1 MFVFSEES
9 VKSTLTPWGLEVKKR
24 LLDRGMK
31 QQDLV
36 DELLRRGYKV
46 SKITLSQ
53 MLKGI
58 GISARMPEVH
68 EINGILEIKEG
79 A

>member
-36 DELLRRGYKV
+36 DELLRRGYKL

-58 GISARMPEVH
+58 GVSARMAEVH
-68 EINGILEIKEG
+68 DINGILDIKEVN
-79 A
+79 

>member
-9 VKSTLTPWGLEVKKR
+9 VRSTLTPWGVEVKKR
-24 LLDRGMK
+24 LIDRGLK

-36 DELLRRGYKV
+36 DRLLEKGYKV
-46 SKITLSQ
+46 NKITLSQ

-58 GISARMPEVH
+58 GISARMAEVH
-68 EINGILEIKEG
+68 EINVILEIKES

>member
-1 MFVFSEES
+1 MFVFSEAS
-9 VKSTLTPWGLEVKKR
+9 VRSTLTPWGLEVKKR

-36 DELLRRGYKV
+36 DELV
-46 SKITLSQ
+46 SKGFKINKITLSQ

-58 GISARMPEVH
+58 GVSARMDEIR
-68 EINGILEIKEG
+68 EINVILEI
-79 A
+79 

>member
-1 MFVFSEES
+1 MFIFNEES
-9 VKSTLTPWGLEVKKR
+9 VRSTLTPWGMEVKKR
-24 LLDRGMK
+24 LIDRGLK

-36 DELLRRGYKV
+36 DRLSEKGFKV
-46 SKITLSQ
+46 NKATLSQ

-58 GISARMPEVH
+58 GIGTRMAEVH
-68 EINGILEIKEG
+68 EINVILEIKES

>member
-24 LLDRGMK
+24 LLDRGLK

-36 DELLRRGYKV
+36 DRLLAKGYKV

-58 GISARMPEVH
+58 GISARMSEVH
-68 EINGILEIKEG
+68 EINAILEIQE